1 MKENQIEKIES
12 LPNIEK
18 IMSINSS
25 YENDEFDDAART
37 EVNTPKV
44 SEEAFLRNF
53 KYVVEEE
60 KKDPKEK
67 NNNSI
72 FTVTSSLMNILDRDS
87 MLNNPNRNLYIEG
100 LKELYKKIYKEDINW
115 VPKNTENK

>member
-1 MKENQIEKIES
+1 MKENQMEKIEMF
-12 LPNIEK
+12 PNIKK
-18 IMSINSS
+18 IISMNSS
-25 YENDEFDDAART
+25 YEDEEFNTLART

-67 NNNSI
+67 NNNGI
-72 FTVTSSLMNILDRDS
+72 FNITSSLANILDRDS

-115 VPKNTENK
+115 TPKSIESK